1 MTQTPEAS
9 ALPSSRSPQGTD
21 PQRPLVTFALFAYN
35 QERFIGAAVTG
46 VLAQTYA
53 PLEII
58 LSDDCSSDGTFR
70 IMQSLVDAYRGPH
83 RVRLLRAA
91 ANQGIGA
98 HVNKVVGEASGELI
112 VVAAG
117 DDISLPHR
125 TETLVN
131 RWLAGG
137 RRAHSLYSSS
147 IVIDE
152 MDEASKVME
161 SPPKNLPPA
170 AAIRSY
176 MDGLQGC
183 SHAWSR
189 EVFSVF
195 GPMLPDTVCE
205 DRVIALRST
214 LLGGIDYCPEALVK
228 YRIHGHNVSHHQSI
242 LPDQVMARTRG
253 LHGRNLNIAENYV
266 RDLALAARQPH
277 VVTAEWLQA
286 ASQAA
291 CELRDVLADKVA
303 FHDGGFWR
311 KGRLVA
317 KYLRVDPAQGVR
329 FAVQWLLPW
338 WYRRVQTKNLGAS

>member
-1 MTQTPEAS
+1 M
-9 ALPSSRSPQGTD
+9 
-21 PQRPLVTFALFAYN
+21 FAYN
-35 QERFIGAAVTG
+35 QERFIGEAVAAA
-46 VLAQTYA
+46 LAQTWS

-70 IMQSLVDAYRGPH
+70 IMQLLVDAYRGPH
-83 RVRLLRAA
+83 RVRLLRAEV
-91 ANQGIGA
+91 NQGIGA

-117 DDISLPHR
+117 DDISLPQR
-125 TETLVN
+125 TETLVK
-131 RWLAGG
+131 RWLAGE
-137 RRAHSLYSSS
+137 RRAHSIYSAAT
-147 IVIDE
+147 VINDAGE
-152 MDEASKVME
+152 VTGVMDGQPRSMA
-161 SPPKNLPPA
+161 PG

-195 GPMLPDTVCE
+195 GPVLPDTVCE

-228 YRIHGHNVSHHQSI
+228 YRIHVHNVSHHQSI
-242 LPDQVMARTRG
+242 LPDQVMARTRS
-253 LHGRNLNIAENYV
+253 LHARNLNIAENYL
-266 RDLALAARQPH
+266 RDLALAVSCPLA
-277 VVTAEWLQA
+277 VTADWLQA

-291 CELRDVLADKVA
+291 RELRDVLADKVA

-317 KYLRVDPAQGVR
+317 KYLRVDPAQSVR